1 MPLVGA
7 SIHVSPEDSSSISV
21 FVSLFSVPLAGGVYG
36 EMEDGPDGGRGVELW
51 QVGGVLGEVGEAGA
65 GVIVSGCFDF
75 LCLVNPDLEL

>member
-1 MPLVGA
+1 MSLQRIPHQFQFL
-7 SIHVSPEDSSSISV
+7 SLY
-21 FVSLFSVPLAGGVYG
+21 LFSVPLAGGVYG